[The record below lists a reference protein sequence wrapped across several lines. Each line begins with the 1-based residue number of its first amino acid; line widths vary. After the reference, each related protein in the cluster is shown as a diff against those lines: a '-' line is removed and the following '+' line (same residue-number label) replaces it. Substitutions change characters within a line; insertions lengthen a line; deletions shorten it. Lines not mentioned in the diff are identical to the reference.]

1 MANYAW
7 TVRDTANPQWSQWTA
22 YIGNQHR
29 SFQWYDRRRPTA
41 SPSPKNWGLKCTLV
55 LSNFEWPYLHNGSSD
70 PLHVSFYGSWYSW
83 VGGSNGAI
91 SGLNKFK
98 MAAGCHLGIIEW
110 SYLRNGWSGPLH
122 VGGSNDAIS
131 GSIKSRMAAGRHF
144 GRITQA
150 LRGFPATARPSFFV
164 IHSHIQSF
172 SWNTGHR
179 HRQTGDRQTYLL
191 WWQ

>member
-83 VGGSNGAI
+83 VGGSN
-91 SGLNKFK
+91 
-98 MAAGCHLGIIEW
+98 
-110 SYLRNGWSGPLH
+110 
-122 VGGSNDAIS
+122 DAIS